1 MKIKYVLYGKL
12 TDDVIAGIPGIL
24 AACDDEFVPPLSE
37 RYVACGDSAPSLRGY
52 IENIICSCD
61 LFAIAIDDET
71 DKIIGFAS
79 AQTEHVDIE
88 MFGDVETTYISTICI
103 FRKYRSHGIAN
114 ELYRMIETYAEENG
128 NGIVTLRTWSTNE
141 TQIALTQHRG
151 YQVHR
156 IIENDRGDDISSVYF
171 LKHV

>member
-1 MKIKYVLYGKL
+1 MTTKYLLNENL
-12 TDDVIAGIPGIL
+12 TDAVIDGIADIL
-24 AACDDEFVPPLSE
+24 TACDDEFVPPLSE
-37 RYVACGDSAPSLRGY
+37 RYVASGDNASSLHGY
-52 IENIICSCD
+52 IENIICSCN

-71 DKIIGFAS
+71 DRIIGFAS

-88 MFGDVETTYISTICI
+88 MFGDVETTYISTLCI
-103 FRKYRSHGIAN
+103 LRKYRRHGIAN

-141 TQIALTQHRG
+141 TQMVLTEHRG
-151 YQVHR
+151 YHVHR
-156 IIENDRGDDISSVYF
+156 IVENDRDDDVSSVYF